1 MTGRHLEKGRELVS
15 TNLPVLTRTELLLAL
30 CGAIHIWSAALGRRL
45 MKHGYS
51 TREAA
56 EKVGVTFVTFQR
68 HVFRRTFPVPPLQK
82 VGSVSVRLW
91 SDRDIEKARKA
102 LAKVKKGGKKK

>member
-1 MTGRHLEKGRELVS
+1 MTGRHLEKGRGLVS
-15 TNLPVLTRTELLLAL
+15 TDPVLTRTELLLAL
-30 CGAIHIWSAALGRRL
+30 CGAIHISSAALGHRL

-56 EKVGVTFVTFQR
+56 EKVGVTFVTLQR

-82 VGSVSVRLW
+82 VGVSVRLW